1 MLVAAREAKHAEPA
15 HHFSRETATKRD
27 KHYRRIGRQGVEHAN
42 ELVGL
47 ANAHAGTN
55 AASVV
60 LAEQVAERR
69 EVLDDGRRVGDLTEA
84 VDNLAV
90 TVTIGLSHALG
101 HSLAQSL
108 APRGITSTL

>member
-60 LAEQVAERR
+60 LVEQLAERR
-69 EVLDDGRRVGDLTEA
+69 EVLDDSATSQRRSITW
-84 VDNLAV
+84 
-90 TVTIGLSHALG
+90 LS
-101 HSLAQSL
+101 
-108 APRGITSTL
+108 R